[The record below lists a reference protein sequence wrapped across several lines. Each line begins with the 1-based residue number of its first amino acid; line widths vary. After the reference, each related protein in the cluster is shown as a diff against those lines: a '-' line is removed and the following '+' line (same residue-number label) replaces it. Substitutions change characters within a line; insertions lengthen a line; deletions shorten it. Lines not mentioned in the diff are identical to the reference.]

1 MLISHAAGT
10 LTESAKGSQMSI
22 WFQQFT
28 TEEVGEFQHDTM
40 GEHLGI
46 ELTGIGADHLEARM
60 PVDGRTMQSHR
71 ILHGGASVALAETLG
86 SIGGSMCIDRERF
99 QIVGVEI
106 NANHL
111 RPVMTG
117 HVTGRAN
124 PIHLGR
130 RTQVWNIEIRDDQQ
144 RLVCVSR
151 LTVAVIER
159 QPR

>member
-1 MLISHAAGT
+1 
-10 LTESAKGSQMSI
+10 MSI
-22 WFQQFT
+22 WIRKFGVD
-28 TEEVGEFQHDTM
+28 EVRKFQHDTM
-40 GEHLGI
+40 GAHLGI
-46 ELTGIGADHLEARM
+46 EVSDIGEDYLEARM
-60 PVDGRTMQSHR
+60 PVDGRTMQPDR

-86 SIGGSMCIDRERF
+86 SVGGSMCVDRERF

-111 RPVMTG
+111 RPATGG

-130 RTQVWNIEIRDDQQ
+130 RTQVWNIEIRDDLE

-151 LTVAVIER
+151 LTIAVIER

>member
-1 MLISHAAGT
+1 
-10 LTESAKGSQMSI
+10 MSI
-22 WFQQFT
+22 WFRQFT
-28 TEEVGEFQHDTM
+28 LDEIREFEHETM

-46 ELTGIGADHLEARM
+46 EFFEIGEDHVSARM
-60 PVDGRTMQSHR
+60 PVDSRTMQPDR

-86 SIGGSMCIDRERF
+86 SVGGTMCIDRERF

-111 RPVMTG
+111 RPAMSG
-117 HVTGRAN
+117 HVTGRAS

-130 RTQVWNIEIRDDQQ
+130 RTQVWNIEIRDDRK

-151 LTVAVIER
+151 LTIAVIER